1 VTPSATEKRIGL
13 LGGSFNPIHL
23 GHLRSAVEVR
33 SRADLASVWLVP
45 ARLPPH
51 KDAGDIAP
59 AEDRL
64 RMVELAV
71 AGVPELRAEPIELE
85 RPGPSYTVHT
95 VRALRERH
103 GASFALILGFEAFR
117 EIHTWHEYEALFAEC
132 DLIVTSRPP
141 DVVVAGE
148 NATLFGRLPIAV
160 SRTFCYDANIGCYAH
175 GSGRRLEFL
184 PVTALDI
191 SASAVRAERAAGR
204 TLRFLVPDAVDAYIT
219 ERGLYRSPAAGGSA
233 DPRRG

>member
-1 VTPSATEKRIGL
+1 VTASAAERIGL

-23 GHLRSAVEVR
+23 GHLRSAVEVCG
-33 SRADLASVWLVP
+33 RAGLASVWLIP

-51 KDAGDIAP
+51 KNAGDIAP

-64 RMVELAV
+64 RMVQLAT
-71 AGVPELRAEPIELE
+71 AGVPELRVEPIELE
-85 RPGPSYTVHT
+85 RPGPSYTIHT

-103 GASFALILGFEAFR
+103 RAAFALILGFEAFR
-117 EIHTWHEYEALFAEC
+117 EIHTWHDYEALLREC
-132 DLIVTSRPP
+132 DFIVTSRPP
-141 DVVVAGE
+141 DAVVPGE
-148 NATLFGRLPIAV
+148 NATLFERLPIAV
-160 SRTFCYDANIGCYAH
+160 SRTFCYDANIGCYAQD
-175 GSGRRLEFL
+175 SGHRLEFV

-219 ERGLYRSPAAGGSA
+219 ERGLYRAPEAGSSA